1 MKVRLRKI
9 LFITISIFLG
19 LSCEE
24 NNNETCDLYEGRG
37 SLISYELIAEFS
49 KGAFK
54 ILIEDYYGFD
64 ASQFQIQNEVKVYKI
79 IYESLGTDGEPTQL
93 SGAIYVP
100 QLDGDKPLPILKTSR
115 QWKFYSRKYQN

>member
-37 SLISYELIAEFS
+37 NLISYELIAEFS
-49 KGAFK
+49 KRAFK

-64 ASQFQIQNEVKVYKI
+64 ASQFQIQNEVI
-79 IYESLGTDGEPTQL
+79 RPLSLKRRL
-93 SGAIYVP
+93 S
-100 QLDGDKPLPILKTSR
+100 
-115 QWKFYSRKYQN
+115 